1 VVIGNCDISGNL
13 VVDGTITSNGT
24 TSDIRDKKD
33 ILPIPIGLNFVNKLN
48 PVKFTWNM
56 RDGSKV
62 DTPEFGFIAQ
72 ELQEAQITT
81 NTVYPNLVYD
91 KNPDQLRI
99 SPEKL
104 IPVMV
109 KSIQE
114 LSTTV
119 EKQKADLRE
128 VTDILM
134 KKINELSEE
143 LRRLK
148 SSASQLR

>member
-1 VVIGNCDISGNL
+1 
-13 VVDGTITSNGT
+13 
-24 TSDIRDKKD
+24 
-33 ILPIPIGLNFVNKLN
+33 
-48 PVKFTWNM
+48 
-56 RDGSKV
+56 V

-81 NTVYPNLVYD
+81 NTIYPNLVYD

-99 SPEKL
+99 STEKL

-114 LSTTV
+114 LSATV

-143 LRRLK
+143 VRRLK
-148 SSASQLR
+148 SK